1 MHPYLHGFDDD
12 LTFGYT
18 AKTLQAATGLSNE
31 LKIEL
36 LTRCTAAN
44 GLIIKGNCDA
54 FKLEAIYQEHSDSVR
69 EIVRKHYVTGGK
81 YLQLLAKAI
90 PAMHT
95 NSVEL
100 YQLAFGN
107 YYNPVDFD
115 RRPLGKLTKD
125 IFQGLKFVLPK

>member
-1 MHPYLHGFDDD
+1 M
-12 LTFGYT
+12 
-18 AKTLQAATGLSNE
+18 
-31 LKIEL
+31 
-36 LTRCTAAN
+36 
-44 GLIIKGNCDA
+44 
-54 FKLEAIYQEHSDSVR
+54 
-69 EIVRKHYVTGGK
+69 TGGK